1 MFEAE
6 MRTLRSQLQGL
17 LEERK
22 PLLLSVSACNSGE
35 GASTIAQELARSLSL
50 DGFEVLFCGSSD
62 GVGVEPTPSRAERR
76 VIRTLIPALSFLD
89 ISDLHRPGGKLK
101 TLVALRDWLETAKG
115 AYDVVV
121 VDTPPILNQG
131 GWETM
136 LRTQDGMILV
146 MEAERTRAQV
156 LKATI
161 AAVEAAGGHILG
173 IVFNRRRQHIPAQFY
188 QWL

>member
-1 MFEAE
+1 
-6 MRTLRSQLQGL
+6 MRALRSQLQGL

-35 GASTIAQELARSLSL
+35 GASTVAQELSRSLAL
-50 DGFEVLFCGSSD
+50 DGHKVLLCGSAD
-62 GVGVEPTPSRAERR
+62 GVEAPATRAHADRR
-76 VIRTLIPALSFLD
+76 VIRTMVPSLSFLD
-89 ISDLHRPGGKLK
+89 LSDLHRPGAKLK
-101 TLVALRDWLETAKG
+101 TLLALRDWLEAAKS
-115 AYDVVV
+115 AYDVVI

-136 LRTQDGMILV
+136 LRVQDGMILLV
-146 MEAERTRAQV
+146 EAEKTRAQV

-161 AAVEAAGGHILG
+161 AAIEAAGGHILG
-173 IVFNRRRQHIPAQFY
+173 IVFNRRRQHIPELIY